1 VICARCGTQLA
12 PDAKVCPSCLT
23 LVHAEELNRLATLAE
38 APATPISDAL
48 ASWRRALDLLPA
60 GTTQHAEVTK
70 RIETLSAQV
79 TAPPP
84 PKTIRGKVVGALSA
98 LGLALWKLKFAV
110 LFVLGKA
117 KFLLLGLTKATTFF
131 SMMLALGVYWTAFGW
146 RFALGLIASIYV
158 HEMGHVNA
166 LRRYGIA
173 ATAPMFIPGFGALVR
188 LKQYPATPAEDA
200 RVGLAGPLWG
210 TLAAVAFLA
219 AGSVLEWPS
228 LLAIARAGA
237 WINLFNLIPVWQLDG
252 GRGFNALSRTQR
264 SLCAALLFGAYLAVG
279 DGLVLLLALGAAF
292 RAFATPSPEKGDSN
306 AALLYA
312 GLAGSL
318 GLVIFAVKELTAV
331 TG

>member
-1 VICARCGTQLA
+1 VTCARCGTQLA

-23 LVHAEELNRLATLAE
+23 LVHAAELNRLAALAE
-38 APATPISDAL
+38 APATPLSDAL
-48 ASWRRALDLLPA
+48 AAWRRALELLPP
-60 GTTQHAEVTK
+60 GTTQQGEISK

-79 TAPPP
+79 TTPPP

-98 LGLALWKLKFAV
+98 IGLALWKLKFAV

-117 KFLLLGLTKATTFF
+117 KFLLLGLTKASTFF
-131 SMMLALGVYWTAFGW
+131 SMMLSLGVYWTAFGW

-188 LKQYPATPAEDA
+188 LKQYPASPAEDA

-210 TLAAVAFLA
+210 TFAAVAFLGAGA
-219 AGSVLEWPS
+219 ALEWPS

-252 GRGFNALSRTQR
+252 GRGFNALSRLQR
-264 SLCAALLFGAYLAVG
+264 SLCAALLFAAYLVVG

-306 AALLYA
+306 AAALYA
-312 GLAGSL
+312 GLAAGL
-318 GLVIFAVKELTAV
+318 GLVILAAKELTAV
-331 TG
+331 AG